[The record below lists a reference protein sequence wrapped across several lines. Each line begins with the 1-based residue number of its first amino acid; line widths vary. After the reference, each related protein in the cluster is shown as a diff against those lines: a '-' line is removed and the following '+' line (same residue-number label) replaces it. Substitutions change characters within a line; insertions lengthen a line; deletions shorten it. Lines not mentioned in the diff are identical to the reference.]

1 MSLERQPEFQS
12 LEVVEYQPRRH
23 STIWKH
29 NRLATARHTLT
40 PREHKLVLYVMSMIQ
55 PEDEAFKL
63 YRINVADFAAIAGLD
78 KDHLYEELRE
88 VAVGL
93 KSKPLVIEGHYEAG
107 DSTPGVLITSWFDA
121 AFIQPNGSGSFGVT
135 ISPYLKPYLLQVKRE
150 FFKYNLGYVVR
161 LKSSYSI
168 RLYEWAKR
176 WQFAGKRRIELDELR
191 QVLGAVEL
199 NKMGGIK
206 KYLLV
211 PYKNLKARAIDP
223 AVKELNANTEV
234 SISYTEHK
242 DGKRVVALTFLFRQN
257 SKNAA
262 KLDTMQIPRDAQME
276 LEIELVQKPEQ
287 ATAEIDSDREAALL
301 EAKVQPEF
309 GLSARQLDMVRE
321 FIEKKGIEYV
331 REKIA
336 VVDSEP
342 RKNAART
349 FLAALK
355 GDWKLPVKRK
365 PPPIPKS
372 QPPPQEPPPEISDE
386 EWAKQREKALA
397 TFNEFKRS
405 MCGGPK
411 EDATEGN

>member
-1 MSLERQPEFQS
+1 
-12 LEVVEYQPRRH
+12 
-23 STIWKH
+23 
-29 NRLATARHTLT
+29 
-40 PREHKLVLYVMSMIQ
+40 
-55 PEDEAFKL
+55 
-63 YRINVADFAAIAGLD
+63 
-78 KDHLYEELRE
+78 
-88 VAVGL
+88 
-93 KSKPLVIEGHYEAG
+93 
-107 DSTPGVLITSWFDA
+107 
-121 AFIQPNGSGSFGVT
+121 
-135 ISPYLKPYLLQVKRE
+135 
-150 FFKYNLGYVVR
+150 VVR

-176 WQFAGKRRIELDELR
+176 WQFAAKRRIELDKLR

-234 SISYTEHK
+234 SISYAEHK

-262 KLDTMQIPRDAQME
+262 KLDTMHLPHDAQME
-276 LEIELVQKPEQ
+276 LEIELGQNPVL
-287 ATAEIDSDREAALL
+287 ATAETDSDREAALL

-309 GLSARQLDMVRE
+309 GLNARQLDMVRE

-365 PPPIPKS
+365 PPPKPKS
-372 QPPPQEPPPEISDE
+372 QPSPQEPVPEISDG
-386 EWAKQREKALA
+386 EWAKQRERALA
-397 TFNEFKRS
+397 TFNEFKKS
-405 MCGGPK
+405 MRGGPK
-411 EDATEGN
+411 ECDGWRGLKFLSMVKIGHNCGLKKRSGTGGAGEGRRATDFCVSVPNGAQMNN

>member
-1 MSLERQPEFQS
+1 MAMDDVRALVAF
-12 LEVVEYQPRRH
+12 
-23 STIWKH
+23 
-29 NRLATARHTLT
+29 
-40 PREHKLVLYVMSMIQ
+40 EH
-55 PEDEAFKL
+55 
-63 YRINVADFAAIAGLD
+63 
-78 KDHLYEELRE
+78 ELQRCPAE
-88 VAVGL
+88 

-234 SISYTEHK
+234 SISYAEHK

-262 KLDTMQIPRDAQME
+262 KLDTMQIPPDAQME
-276 LEIELVQKPEQ
+276 LEIELVQKPAQ
-287 ATAEIDSDREAALL
+287 ATAETDSDREAALL

-321 FIEKKGIEYV
+321 FNQQLGMT
-331 REKIA
+331 
-336 VVDSEP
+336 VVMVTHE
-342 RKNAART
+342 RT
-349 FLAALK
+349 LAERYAQRLIFLADGTL
-355 GDWKLPVKRK
+355 
-365 PPPIPKS
+365 
-372 QPPPQEPPPEISDE
+372 ISDE
-386 EWAKQREKALA
+386 VNSAASPMNTDHA
-397 TFNEFKRS
+397 GT
-405 MCGGPK
+405 GGLS
-411 EDATEGN
+411 